1 MSIQGSLRAQLLAL
15 LGGSILL
22 LVVISLFCFRLLAQG
37 VEDYQSLVNSTLQE
51 SALVDRANLE
61 FKSQVQEWK
70 NVLLRGKDPEA
81 LTKYWTQFEEQER
94 AVNQTLAQLSQLA
107 GQWQDQELVAQVRSL
122 SDEHQKLGQ
131 AYRQGKEKFVAAQG
145 DPTVGDQA
153 VKGIDRATSEQMAAL
168 VKHLHEEG
176 NRQAQAINEETH
188 SEAILGVVFL
198 IVASLL
204 VGVLSLWLVNRQLLV
219 PIKALTDFIIQLSH
233 GKFDRPFALQRQDEL
248 GALAKA
254 ANTLRDFL
262 GATFSQLKLS
272 GEQLD
277 SASHE
282 LKEISGLMT
291 KGTRDQFSRTDMV
304 ATAMHEMSA
313 TAQNVAENAASAAQ
327 AADQADHTAHE
338 GEQVMQDTIG
348 GIAQMGKEIDNTA
361 GVIKQLDEDS
371 RRISTVL
378 EVIRS
383 IAEQTNLLALNAAI
397 EAARAGEQGRGFAV
411 VADEV
416 RTLAKRTADSTAEI
430 NQIIAKV
437 QRGTQDAVQAIGSSQ
452 QLSQQSIEQVTVA
465 GRKLQS
471 ITSSISQIHG
481 MNQQIATAAE
491 EQTLVVE
498 DIARNLVDI
507 KTIATEN
514 EENAHRTQGASD
526 QLHQTA
532 VDLNRAM
539 QKLMA

>member
-22 LVVISLFCFRLLAQG
+22 LVIISLFCFRLLAQG

-107 GQWQDQELVAQVRSL
+107 GQWQDQELVAQVRAL

-168 VKHLHEEG
+168 VTHLHEEG
-176 NRQAQAINEETH
+176 NNQAQTISEETH
-188 SEAILGVVFL
+188 SEGILGVVFL
-198 IVASLL
+198 IGASLL
-204 VGVLSLWLVNRQLLV
+204 VGLLSLWLVNRQLLV

-272 GEQLD
+272 GDQLN

-291 KGTRDQFSRTDMV
+291 KGTREQFSRTDMV

-327 AADQADHTAHE
+327 AADQADRTAHE

-348 GIAQMGKEIDNTA
+348 GIAQMGQEIDNTA
-361 GVIKQLDEDS
+361 DVIQRLDEDS

-452 QLSQQSIEQVTVA
+452 QLSKQSIEQVTFA
-465 GRKLQS
+465 GHKLQS
-471 ITSSISQIHG
+471 ITSSIGQIHG

-491 EQTLVVE
+491 EQSLVVE

-514 EENAHRTQGASD
+514 EENSQRTQGASD

-539 QKLMA
+539 QKLIA

>member
-22 LVVISLFCFRLLAQG
+22 LVIISLFCFRLLAQG

-107 GQWQDQELVAQVRSL
+107 GQWQDQELVAQVRAL

-145 DPTVGDQA
+145 DPTMGDQA

-168 VKHLHEEG
+168 VTHLHEEG
-176 NRQAQAINEETH
+176 NNQAQTISEETH
-188 SEAILGVVFL
+188 SEGILGVVFL
-198 IVASLL
+198 IGASLL
-204 VGVLSLWLVNRQLLV
+204 VGLLSLWLVNRQLLV

-272 GEQLD
+272 GDQLN

-291 KGTRDQFSRTDMV
+291 KGTREQFSRTDMV

-327 AADQADHTAHE
+327 AADQADRTAHE

-348 GIAQMGKEIDNTA
+348 GIAQMGQEIDNTA
-361 GVIKQLDEDS
+361 DVIQRLDEDS

-452 QLSQQSIEQVTVA
+452 QLSKQSIEQVTFA
-465 GRKLQS
+465 GHKLQS
-471 ITSSISQIHG
+471 ITSSIGQIHG

-491 EQTLVVE
+491 EQSLVVE

-514 EENAHRTQGASD
+514 EENSQRTQGASD

-539 QKLMA
+539 QKLIA

>member
-22 LVVISLFCFRLLAQG
+22 LVIISLFCFRLLAQG

-107 GQWQDQELVAQVRSL
+107 AQWQDQELVAQVRAL

-145 DPTVGDQA
+145 DPTMGDQA

-168 VKHLHEEG
+168 VTHLHEEG
-176 NRQAQAINEETH
+176 NNQAQTISEETH
-188 SEAILGVVFL
+188 SEGILGVVFL
-198 IVASLL
+198 IGASLL
-204 VGVLSLWLVNRQLLV
+204 VGLLSLWLVNRQLLV

-272 GEQLD
+272 GDQLN

-291 KGTRDQFSRTDMV
+291 KGTREQFSRTDMV

-327 AADQADHTAHE
+327 AADQADRTAHE

-348 GIAQMGKEIDNTA
+348 GIAQMGQEIDNTA
-361 GVIKQLDEDS
+361 DVIQRLDEDS

-452 QLSQQSIEQVTVA
+452 QLSKQSIEQVTFA
-465 GRKLQS
+465 GHKLQS
-471 ITSSISQIHG
+471 ITSSIGQIHG

-491 EQTLVVE
+491 EQSLVWK
-498 DIARNLVDI
+498 ISPAIWWISKPSPPRTKRTPSAPKAPATSCI
-507 KTIATEN
+507 KPPSI
-514 EENAHRTQGASD
+514 S
-526 QLHQTA
+526 TA
-532 VDLNRAM
+532 PC
-539 QKLMA
+539 KS